1 MAAQLFSPV
10 TIGPLTLPNRIVVAP
25 MCMYSADDGVMSD
38 WHMVHYAG
46 MATATPGMVVIEAT
60 GVERIGRI
68 THGCLGLYSD
78 AAMRAMADVIRY
90 AKVIAPQTKFGVQL
104 GHAGRKASYAHPTD
118 AKQGQLPADDGGWQ
132 VVAPSAIPYDT
143 GWQTPRALDEAGI
156 ERVIAAFRAAALRAV
171 QAGVDSIELHM
182 AHGYLLQSFVSPLS
196 NKRTDAWGGDLRGRM
211 ALPLAVVR
219 AIQDVLPAHVAL
231 GARIN
236 GTDWHEDGLTPD
248 DAVGQAQLLKAAGLH
263 FICVSSGGNT
273 PHAQVKA
280 GPKYQVPIAARVKRE
295 VGIPTRT
302 VGLINDPHVAEAIIA
317 DGEADMVALGRAF
330 LDDPRWPWRAAE
342 ALGANPVYPIQYARS
357 AAKHW
362 PLKAK

>member
-1 MAAQLFSPV
+1 MAAQLFTPV
-10 TIGPLTLPNRIVVAP
+10 SIGPLTLPNRIVVAP
-25 MCMYSADDGVMSD
+25 MCTYSANDGVMSD

-78 AAMRAMADVIRY
+78 AAMRAMADVIRM
-90 AKVIAPQTKFGVQL
+90 AKVIAPQTRFGVQI
-104 GHAGRKASYAHPTD
+104 GHAGRKASYAHPTEPSR
-118 AKQGQLPADDGGWQ
+118 QLPADAGGWQ
-132 VVAPSAIPYDT
+132 VVGPSAIPYDT
-143 GWQTPRALDEAGI
+143 GWQVPRELDDAGI
-156 ERVIAAFRAAALRAV
+156 TRVIAAFQSAAQRAV
-171 QAGVDSIELHM
+171 QAGVDSVELHM
-182 AHGYLLQSFVSPLS
+182 AHGYLLQSFISPLS
-196 NKRTDAWGGDLRGRM
+196 NRRTDAWGGDLRGRM

-219 AIQDVLPAHVAL
+219 AVQAVLPAHIAF

-236 GTDWHEDGLTPD
+236 GTDWHADGLSAD
-248 DAVGQAQLLKAAGLH
+248 DAVGQAQLLRDAGLH
-263 FICVSSGGNT
+263 FVCVSSGGNT

-280 GPKYQVPIAARVKRE
+280 APKYQVPIAARVKRE
-295 VGIPTRT
+295 VGITTRT

-342 ALGANPVYPIQYARS
+342 ALGEQGVYPFQYERS

-362 PLKAK
+362 PLKSR